1 MSANPEGI
9 SSRLPRK
16 LGAWTG
22 AAVVVGVIIGSGIYK
37 IPSDV
42 AHLTGSL
49 SGVALVWIL
58 GGLISLFGALS
69 IAELAAMFPDAGGP
83 YVYLREAFGRPLAF
97 MFGWM
102 WLITTPNAWAAQAVT
117 FADYFG
123 TSVAFTAFEKQL
135 LAALLI
141 TLLSG
146 VSYCSVNLGAWVQNL
161 STGIKLVALAGL
173 AVVLFVFAPHT
184 GSSLATPGSGHI
196 IWSGI
201 GVALIAS
208 LWAYDGWVNI
218 TPLSGEMKRPQTTL
232 PRALIYGTL
241 VTLAVYLIMN
251 AAFAAAL
258 PFHALA
264 SSKAVASD
272 AVTAV
277 LGPGAAVVIVILVMI
292 STFGSM
298 NGSILSDPRV
308 FYAMAEDGLFL
319 RSVGKVH
326 PRFQTPYVAIVF
338 SWALA
343 MVFLFCRNFLDL
355 AEAYVLGIWPFLAL
369 STIGLYVLR
378 RRRPELARPYKVW
391 GYPFVPMLFVLG
403 TFLVISDTYYEHF
416 RTHPLDTGFSLALI
430 LVGLPVYWIWTWYQ
444 RRTPESSNRAAG
456 LK

>member
-1 MSANPEGI
+1 MHAVTEASAT
-9 SSRLPRK
+9 RLPRK

-37 IPSDV
+37 IPSEV
-42 AHLTGSL
+42 ASLTGSL
-49 SGVALVWIL
+49 TGVALVWVL

-69 IAELAAMFPDAGGP
+69 IAELSAMFPDAGGP
-83 YVYLREAFGRPLAF
+83 YVYLREAFGKPLAF

-102 WLITTPNAWAAQAVT
+102 WLLTTPNAWAAQAVT

-123 TSVAFTAFEKQL
+123 TAVSLGPFGKQL
-135 LAALLI
+135 LAAAII
-141 TLLSG
+141 TLLS
-146 VSYCSVNLGAWVQNL
+146 VVTYCSVNLGAWVQNL
-161 STGIKLVALAGL
+161 STGAKLVALAGL
-173 AVVLFVFAPHT
+173 AVALFAFAPHA
-184 GSSLATPGSGHI
+184 GANLGGVASGHVL
-196 IWSGI
+196 WSGV

-218 TPLSGEMKRPQTTL
+218 TPLSGEMKEPQRNL

-258 PFHALA
+258 PFDKLA
-264 SSKAVASD
+264 ASKAVASE

-277 LGPGAAVVIVILVMI
+277 LGSGAAVVIVILVMI

-308 FYAMAEDGLFL
+308 FYAMAEDGLFFK
-319 RSVGKVH
+319 SVGKIH
-326 PRFQTPYVAIVF
+326 PRFQTPYVAILF

-343 MVFLFCRNFLDL
+343 MVFVFARSFLDL

-378 RRRPELARPYKVW
+378 RRRPDMNRPYLVW
-391 GYPFVPMLFVLG
+391 GYPVVPALFVLG
-403 TFLVISDTYYEHF
+403 TFLVIGDTYYEHF
-416 RTHPLDTGFSLALI
+416 LGAPLNTACNLGLI
-430 LVGLPVYWIWTWYQ
+430 LAGLPIYWIWIRVTK
-444 RRTPESSNRAAG
+444 S
-456 LK
+456 

>member
-1 MSANPEGI
+1 MHARTETTASR
-9 SSRLPRK
+9 RLPRK

-37 IPSDV
+37 IPSEV
-42 AHLTGSL
+42 ATLTGSL
-49 SGVALVWIL
+49 TGVALVWIL

-69 IAELAAMFPDAGGP
+69 IAELSAMFPDAGGP
-83 YVYLREAFGRPLAF
+83 YVYLREAFGKPLAF

-102 WLITTPNAWAAQAVT
+102 WLLTTPNAWAAQAVT

-123 TSVAFTAFEKQL
+123 TTVSFSPFEKQL
-135 LAALLI
+135 LAAAII
-141 TLLSG
+141 TVLSA
-146 VSYCSVNLGAWVQNL
+146 VTYCSVNLGAWVQNL
-161 STGIKLVALAGL
+161 STGAKLVALAGL
-173 AVVLFVFAPHT
+173 ALALFAFSPHAGTNLAGVASGYVL
-184 GSSLATPGSGHI
+184 
-196 IWSGI
+196 WSGV

-218 TPLSGEMKRPQTTL
+218 TPLSGEMKDPQRNL

-258 PFHALA
+258 PFDTLA
-264 SSKAVASD
+264 SSKAVASE

-277 LGPGAAVVIVILVMI
+277 LGSGAAVIIVILVMI

-308 FYAMAEDGLFL
+308 FYAMAEDGLFFK
-319 RSVGKVH
+319 SVGRVH
-326 PRFQTPYVAIVF
+326 PRFETPYVAILF

-343 MVFLFCRNFLDL
+343 MVFVFARSFLDL

-369 STIGLYVLR
+369 CTVGLYVLR
-378 RRRPELARPYKVW
+378 RRRPDLARPYRVW
-391 GYPFVPMLFVLG
+391 GYPLVPALFVLG
-403 TFLVISDTYYEHF
+403 TFLVIGDTYYEHF
-416 RTHPLDTGFSLALI
+416 RTSPADTAFNLALI
-430 LVGLPVYWIWTWYQ
+430 VAGLPIYFIWTWWL
-444 RRTPESSNRAAG
+444 RTRER
-456 LK
+456 

>member
-1 MSANPEGI
+1 MHARTETTAA
-9 SSRLPRK
+9 RLPRK

-37 IPSDV
+37 IPSEV
-42 AHLTGSL
+42 ATLTGSL
-49 SGVALVWIL
+49 TGVAIVWIL

-83 YVYLREAFGRPLAF
+83 YVYLREAFGKPLAF

-102 WLITTPNAWAAQAVT
+102 WLLTTPNAWAAQAVT

-123 TSVAFTAFEKQL
+123 TAVSLTSFEKQL
-135 LAALLI
+135 LAAFLI
-141 TLLSG
+141 TVLSA
-146 VSYCSVNLGAWVQNL
+146 VSYCSVSLGAWVQNL
-161 STGIKLVALAGL
+161 STGAKLVALAGL
-173 AVVLFVFAPHT
+173 AVALFAFAPHP
-184 GSSLATPGSGHI
+184 GASLAGVAEGHVL
-196 IWSGI
+196 WSGV
-201 GVALIAS
+201 GVALIAT

-218 TPLSGEMKRPQTTL
+218 TPLSGEMKDPQRTL
-232 PRALIYGTL
+232 PKALVYGTL

-258 PFHALA
+258 PFGTLA

-277 LGPGAAVVIVILVMI
+277 LGSGAAVVIVALVMI

-308 FYAMAEDGLFL
+308 FYAMAEDGLFFK
-319 RSVGKVH
+319 SVGRVH
-326 PRFQTPYVAIVF
+326 PRFETPYVAILF

-343 MVFLFCRNFLDL
+343 MVFVFARSFLDL

-369 STIGLYVLR
+369 CTVGLYLLR
-378 RRRPELARPYKVW
+378 GRRPDQARPYRVW
-391 GYPFVPMLFVLG
+391 GYPIVPALFVLG
-403 TFLVISDTYYEHF
+403 TFLVIGDTYYEHF
-416 RTHPLDTGFSLALI
+416 RQSPLDTGFNLALI
-430 LVGLPVYWIWTWYQ
+430 LAGLPLYYVWLWW
-444 RRTPESSNRAAG
+444 RKSHERV
-456 LK
+456 